1 MSKYSREFFRDDDS
15 RPRRGPRLRVARQ
28 LIPIVIENLEKKE
41 EIQGIIE
48 LKEMA
53 KLWLSE
59 KSSGFNGRAA
69 RSKEEIF
76 QFRIDAAEILIKYN
90 RYYADDDEKIEFSNW

>member
-1 MSKYSREFFRDDDS
+1 MSKYSRDLFRDDDKLPKS
-15 RPRRGPRLRVARQ
+15 GPRLKLGRK
-28 LIPIVIENLEKKE
+28 LIPIVIRNLEKKE
-41 EIQGIIE
+41 ETEGIIN

-59 KSSGFNGRAA
+59 KSSGFNGRTA
-69 RSKEEIF
+69 RDKEQIR
-76 QFRIDAAEILIKYN
+76 QFRIDAAYILIQYN